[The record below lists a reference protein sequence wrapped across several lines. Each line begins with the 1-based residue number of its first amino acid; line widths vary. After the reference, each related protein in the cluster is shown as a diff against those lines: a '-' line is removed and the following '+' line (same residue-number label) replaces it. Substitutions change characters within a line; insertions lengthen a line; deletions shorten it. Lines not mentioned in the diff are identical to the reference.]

1 MIHNRY
7 LQRGGEDQ
15 STEAEVAI
23 LRAHGHEVVLHE
35 EHNTRVQ
42 QLGNVRTAGRVFWSA
57 ESYRRIGET
66 LDADRF
72 DIVHVQNHFP
82 LISPAAHWTASRR
95 NIPVVQSLRNYRLLC
110 ANALLYRDSA
120 PCHDCLNRRIPW
132 PAVLHRCYRG
142 SRLGSAAVAGSQLLH
157 RGLGTWNRC
166 VDTFIALT
174 SFSRDIFVDAGIPRD
189 RIVVKP
195 NFLRTDPGPGA
206 GGVGFLFVG
215 RLAEEKGVLTL
226 LRAWKELPP
235 GAELEIVGDG
245 PLASEVRRHAD
256 EARNIRWSGA
266 LPHAAVMNSLGGARA
281 AIMPSEWYE
290 TFGRL
295 IIEAYARG
303 TPVIASS
310 LGAMKELVI
319 EERTGLLF
327 SPGDPT
333 DLARQVTRLMDA
345 PSNWMRD
352 SARAEFESAYQAGHN
367 YRSLMKI
374 YEHATAI
381 RRARNPGSGQERA

>member
-7 LQRGGEDQ
+7 LQRGGEDE
-15 STEAEVAI
+15 STESEVAV
-23 LRAHGHEVVLHE
+23 LRTQGHEVVLYE
-35 EHNTRVQ
+35 EHNTRIQ
-42 QLGNVRTAGRVFWSA
+42 QLGNVRTAPRAVWSR
-57 ESYRRIGET
+57 ESYRKIGDT

-82 LISPAAHWTASRR
+82 LISPAAHWAASRR

-142 SRLGSAAVAGSQLLH
+142 SRLGSVAVAGSQLLH
-157 RGLGTWNRC
+157 RSLGTWNRC

-174 SFSRDIFVDAGIPRD
+174 SFSRDLFVDAGIPRD

-195 NFLRTDPGPGA
+195 NFLSTDPGPGP
-206 GGVGFLFVG
+206 GGAGFLFVG

-235 GAELEIVGDG
+235 GAELEIIGDG
-245 PLASEVRRHAD
+245 PLASEVQRSAE
-256 EARNIRWSGA
+256 EAPNIRWSGA
-266 LPHAAVMNSLGGARA
+266 LPHAAVIDRLGRARA

-310 LGAMKELVI
+310 LGAMKELVVD
-319 EERTGLLF
+319 ERTGLLF
-327 SPGDPT
+327 SPGDPA
-333 DLARQVTRLMDA
+333 DLARQLKRLMDA
-345 PSNWMRD
+345 PGNWMRD
-352 SARAEFESAYQAGHN
+352 SSRAEFESAYQAGQN

-374 YEHATAI
+374 YEYATAV
-381 RRARNPGSGQERA
+381 RRARKPDSSQEQV